1 MEEESIRESIPRKGN
16 SSKLDRRALERNR
29 RLHMK
34 DLFSKLA
41 SLIIPTSRCK
51 SKVCTT
57 IATLTIMACPSH
69 VLVSE
74 VITHVKQLQER
85 VETLKQRKQILEATE
100 ETAGS
105 SGSSSPVIT
114 VKDLGFILEACVI
127 CGLKKKL
134 MLHQVI
140 NVLVEEAAEVI
151 AVSHSTVGGR
161 IFYTIYFQAVSSR
174 IGIEISRVHQRL
186 KGLIL

>member
-1 MEEESIRESIPRKGN
+1 MYHHRYSYYYGLNLYCELM
-16 SSKLDRRALERNR
+16 KLLDSC
-29 RLHMK
+29 M
-34 DLFSKLA
+34 D
-41 SLIIPTSRCK
+41 TQ
-51 SKVCTT
+51 
-57 IATLTIMACPSH
+57 CPSH

-161 IFYTIYFQAVSSR
+161 IFYTIYFQVKHCYSR
-174 IGIEISRVHQRL
+174 YLIS
-186 KGLIL
+186 

>member
-1 MEEESIRESIPRKGN
+1 MEEERIRESIPRKGN
-16 SSKLDRRALERNR
+16 SSKLDRKSLERNR

-34 DLFSKLA
+34 DLFAKLA

-51 SKVCTT
+51 SKY
-57 IATLTIMACPSH
+57 PSH
-69 VLVSE
+69 ALVGE

-100 ETAGS
+100 ETAGGS
-105 SGSSSPVIT
+105 DSSSPEIT
-114 VKDLGFILEACVI
+114 VKDLGFIFEVCVI

-186 KGLIL
+186 KELIL

>member
-1 MEEESIRESIPRKGN
+1 MEEESIRESIPRKGS

-51 SKVCTT
+51 SKLLDSCMDTQ
-57 IATLTIMACPSH
+57 CPSH

-186 KGLIL
+186 KELIL

>member
-1 MEEESIRESIPRKGN
+1 
-16 SSKLDRRALERNR
+16 
-29 RLHMK
+29 MK

-51 SKVCTT
+51 SK
-57 IATLTIMACPSH
+57 CPSH